1 MTQFLSKECWMNN
14 NIRNGTQSVAKP
26 NIEKINYVLFM
37 LPAERTYTLYAANNA
52 TLVYLFKK

>member
-1 MTQFLSKECWMNN
+1 MNN

>member
-37 LPAERTYTLYAANNA
+37 LPAERTYILYAANNA

>member
-1 MTQFLSKECWMNN
+1 MNN

-37 LPAERTYTLYAANNA
+37 LPAERTYILYAANNA
-52 TLVYLFKK
+52 TLLFICLKRK

>member
-1 MTQFLSKECWMNN
+1 MNN

-37 LPAERTYTLYAANNA
+37 LPAERTYILYAANNA